1 MKKLIS
7 VIALIALAFPA
18 LEVQSQDLENI
29 LDHVADGTNKAFY
42 QSLYQFDVNLVLEV
56 SDMGGKVD
64 LYEGYLS
71 KDGQATAII
80 FTVEGEESTI
90 ILDRKNNSV
99 IILSS
104 SGEDKTGIALA
115 LHPDAL
121 AAMAASVQEEVEY
134 DSYEGFKTGKT
145 KDILG
150 YKCEEFLIEEE
161 GKTVRMWVSKELG
174 DKVDK
179 SLITNQQ
186 VFGGAFAHAA
196 GTEGLPLEYFF
207 KDEST
212 GDQRILKVKKIDLD
226 TEFKVNTR
234 EYTIMVTGS

>member
-1 MKKLIS
+1 MKKLIFA
-7 VIALIALAFPA
+7 IALISLVSYTQEIRA
-18 LEVQSQDLENI
+18 QDLENI
-29 LDHVADGTNKAFY
+29 LEQVADGTNKAYY
-42 QSLYQFDVNLVLEV
+42 QSLYQFDIHLVLEV
-56 SDMGGKVD
+56 SDMGGKID

-71 KDGQATAII
+71 KDGEATAII
-80 FTVEGEESTI
+80 FPVEGEESTI

-134 DSYEGFKTGKT
+134 DSYENFKTGKT
-145 KDILG
+145 RDILG
-150 YKCEEFLIEEE
+150 YTCEEYLIEEE
-161 GKTVRMWVSKELG
+161 GKTIRMWVSDELG
-174 DKVDK
+174 EKVDK

-196 GTEGLPLEYFF
+196 GTEGMPLEYIY
-207 KDEST
+207 KDNTT
-212 GDQRILKVKKIDLD
+212 GDQRSLKVKKIDFN